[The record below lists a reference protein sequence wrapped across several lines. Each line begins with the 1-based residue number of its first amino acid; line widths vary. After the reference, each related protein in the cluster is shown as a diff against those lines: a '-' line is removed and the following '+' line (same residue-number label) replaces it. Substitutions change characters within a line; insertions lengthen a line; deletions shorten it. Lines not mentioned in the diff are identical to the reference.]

1 MFAAIPAYID
11 LHTSSNSLAWETK
24 QVVSKIAT
32 PLMVGVGGAVG
43 KVGGRRAR
51 ESRRWWL
58 PCALPG

>member
-1 MFAAIPAYID
+1 MLAAIPAYID
-11 LHTSSNSLAWETK
+11 QHTSSSSLAWETK
-24 QVVSKIAT
+24 EVVSKIAT
-32 PLMVGVGGAVG
+32 PLMVVVGVAG